1 MYVIIISENI
11 FSFEINYYIC
21 RIYLLVFTSLYCKAA
36 VIIIVGLLT
45 INLIKMGIEKK
56 DVKVK
61 MSVCPECRNSIRVAV
76 EHTMTTKSKNEFAK
90 EVMKHD
96 LQVKTISLDEYRSS
110 NIQLYCKES
119 CSMK

>member
-1 MYVIIISENI
+1 MTYFIKKNQELCDRNK
-11 FSFEINYYIC
+11 
-21 RIYLLVFTSLYCKAA
+21 LM
-36 VIIIVGLLT
+36 
-45 INLIKMGIEKK
+45 INLIKMEIEEK

-61 MSVCPECRNSIRVAV
+61 MSVCTECGNAIKVAV

-96 LQVKTISLDEYRSS
+96 LQVKTISLEEYRSS

-119 CSMK
+119 CSRK